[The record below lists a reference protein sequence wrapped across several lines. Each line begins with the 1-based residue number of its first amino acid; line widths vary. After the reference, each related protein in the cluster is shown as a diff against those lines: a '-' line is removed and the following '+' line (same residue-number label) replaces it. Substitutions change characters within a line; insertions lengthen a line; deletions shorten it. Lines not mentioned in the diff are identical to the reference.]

1 MRALKGETR
10 EKQQKGTAER
20 FEGSIGFVVPLLVIR
35 TKTPKNNNKET
46 SALQFQEVNLADHLM
61 SLEVYYPS

>member
-35 TKTPKNNNKET
+35 KKMPKNNNKET
-46 SALQFQEVNLADHLM
+46 SALQFQGVNLADHLM

>member
-1 MRALKGETR
+1 MRALKAEIR

-20 FEGSIGFVVPLLVIR
+20 LEGSIGFVVPLLVIR
-35 TKTPKNNNKET
+35 AKRPKNNNKET
-46 SALQFQEVNLADHLM
+46 SALQFQGLNLADHLM